1 MKFVLL
7 LSLFLVISFS
17 QDSIINQI
25 EKSIFFPNSDD
36 HKIALCLSI
45 QNFNNKLE
53 KYISGNIWISDNLAI
68 NSSISPNSFN
78 NDFNLYYNTSITYIP
93 LIFKSDI
100 FSSNLNFGMHRFRF
114 YKKKSFRWYNFML
127 STNFKFKNHNLILSW
142 IYLSNIK
149 KNHFIDISY
158 KNKIYKNLFL
168 FIGSKIYSEI
178 HNLKFQPTIKLL
190 TIL

>member
-25 EKSIFFPNSDD
+25 EKSIFFPNNDD

-93 LIFKSDI
+93 LIFKSD
-100 FSSNLNFGMHRFRF
+100 NL
-114 YKKKSFRWYNFML
+114 
-127 STNFKFKNHNLILSW
+127 
-142 IYLSNIK
+142 
-149 KNHFIDISY
+149 
-158 KNKIYKNLFL
+158 
-168 FIGSKIYSEI
+168 
-178 HNLKFQPTIKLL
+178 
-190 TIL
+190 